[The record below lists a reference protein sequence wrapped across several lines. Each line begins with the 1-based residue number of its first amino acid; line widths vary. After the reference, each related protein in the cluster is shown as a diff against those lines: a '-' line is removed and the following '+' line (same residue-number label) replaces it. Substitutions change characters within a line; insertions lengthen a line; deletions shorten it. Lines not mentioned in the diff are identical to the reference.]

1 MAAFAALVLNN
12 GTTNVSIAPSAIQ
25 EGVAFWRLAG
35 GVFGAKVVITQSVP
49 MPRGSSQVY
58 RVKQKLVFPVMVAVD
73 TSKKIGEMV
82 QNVEYVIPKASLSA
96 DRVKFWNTAKSLS
109 ADAVTSAAVQ
119 DGEMVF

>member
-35 GVFGAKVVITQSVP
+35 GVFDAKVVITQSVT

-58 RVKQKLVFPVMVAVD
+58 RVKQKLVFPVMDTVD

-82 QNVEYVIPKASLSA
+82 QNVEYIIPKASLSA